1 MAATT
6 PAPAADPVAKAEEM
20 EGPAL
25 SAGAAFFVVFVAFV
39 GTILATIDLFING
52 WLTALAH
59 VGWVLGIFLTLALV
73 MGLFLGLVLGD
84 RQSAR
89 AETAT
94 SP

>member
-6 PAPAADPVAKAEEM
+6 PAPAVDPVEKAEEM

-39 GTILATIDLFING
+39 GTILATIDVFING
-52 WLTALAH
+52 WLPALAH
-59 VGWVLGIFLTLALV
+59 VGWFLGIFLTIALV
-73 MGLFLGLVLGD
+73 MGLFLGLVLGG
-84 RQSAR
+84 RHAAR
-89 AETAT
+89 AETTT